1 MDSKKKKYLATGAVV
16 LLAVA
21 LVLLKYWDYV
31 VNPWTRDGQVWANV
45 IQIAP
50 RVSGPIVDLP
60 IKDNQFVKAGDVL
73 FQIDP
78 RTYQAALDQAKAQLD
93 ETNNQFGSLSQQ
105 VAAAAAAVEAS
116 RHAVTQAG
124 SSIKGAESD
133 LVMDRA
139 EYKRQEEMLPRKAT
153 SQKAYQQAK
162 ANYQVSQQQRRT
174 AVAGLAQAKANL
186 SQAEANLAEAKA
198 NLGAV
203 DNENPQ
209 IRAAKAALE
218 QAELNLEFSTVRAPV
233 DGYVTNLLLRLGSQM
248 VANQPVIAFIDVN
261 SYWITGYFREN
272 YIDRIEAGDRVVATL
287 MSYPRQA
294 RDRSGRKHRLG
305 HRADRMAARGSSS
318 CPASRPRSNGFAWRN
333 ACRCGCASPRCPKV
347 WCCAWGR
354 PVRSSSRPGQ
364 PVMTATTATRLP
376 RPFPELF
383 SR

>member
-1 MDSKKKKYLATGAVV
+1 MGMDKKRKTYLATGAVV
-16 LLAVA
+16 LLAVL

-60 IKDNQFVKAGDVL
+60 IKDNQFVKAGDLL

-93 ETNNQFGSLSQQ
+93 ETSNQFTSLSQQ
-105 VAAAAAAVEAS
+105 VAAAEAAVEAS
-116 RHAVTQAG
+116 RHAVSQAG
-124 SSIKGAESD
+124 AGIKETESD
-133 LVMDRA
+133 LARDRA
-139 EYKRQEEMLPRKAT
+139 DYKRQEEMLPRKAT

-162 ANYQVSQQQRRT
+162 ATYQVSQQQRRT
-174 AVAGLAQAKANL
+174 AIAGLAQAKANL
-186 SQAEANLAEAKA
+186 SQSQANLAEAKA

-218 QAELNLEFSTVRAPV
+218 QAALNLEFTTVRAPV

-272 YIDRIEAGDRVVATL
+272 YIDRIEAGDRAVVTL
-287 MSYPRQA
+287 MSYP
-294 RDRSGRKHRLG
+294 DKPVIGRVESIDWGIAQQDGSTGFQLLPSISPTFEWIRLAQ
-305 HRADRMAARGSSS
+305 RL
-318 CPASRPRSNGFAWRN
+318 
-333 ACRCGCASPRCPKV
+333 
-347 WCCAWGR
+347 
-354 PVRSSSRPGQ
+354 PVRVRITEVPEGVALRVGTTCSVLVETGTADDDSDASAT
-364 PVMTATTATRLP
+364 PVP
-376 RPFPELF
+376 RALQ
-383 SR
+383 